1 VLSAVVAT
9 VGAPAAP
16 LAVHQEPLI
25 RHLLVPGE
33 RVEIGYAVDTPGVTS
48 PAGTLY
54 VRNDL
59 QTGFVRVPMKL
70 GSITLPR
77 GREPRLSAVVPSRLV
92 RGHRFLYH
100 VVVQD
105 PASGRSVEAAPDLA
119 WVLEKPYRV
128 KLGVHRFGRTRAPE
142 AVVARAGPSQVGF
155 RTQGDVSADLRRRP

>member
-1 VLSAVVAT
+1 MWGSAVLSAVVAA
-9 VGAPAAP
+9 VGSPAAP

-48 PAGTLY
+48 PTGTLF

-77 GREPRLSAVVPSRLV
+77 GREPRLLAVGPSPLG
-92 RGHRFLYH
+92 RGHPPPYPGL
-100 VVVQD
+100 V
-105 PASGRSVEAAPDLA
+105 PD
-119 WVLEKPYRV
+119 
-128 KLGVHRFGRTRAPE
+128 
-142 AVVARAGPSQVGF
+142 
-155 RTQGDVSADLRRRP
+155 